1 MFGRGS
7 RVQVRM
13 RCGTRTRRRRH
24 DHRVPPSTLAAGPTG
39 DAPGPSAFECR
50 LTGPCPSPRSLFL
63 SPSPLRASER
73 GSRLPPFVRL
83 FSLAFSGSPWA
94 AREPAISPAQLSLA
108 LPGFFSPLARE
119 TALTH
124 RRTAGRGATDKPKRP
139 DRPHE
144 PTPQRAAA
152 TADRRRNPSGR
163 PVNPARERPLT
174 TDLRSRVR
182 TLSYRRKVK
191 ASEKKAPRTTTPT
204 TGKGSEC
211 SRPLPR
217 HNWRQ
222 RIRAT
227 PLAAP

>member
-50 LTGPCPSPRSLFL
+50 LTGLCPSPRSLSL
-63 SPSPLRASER
+63 SLSPLRASER

-108 LPGFFSPLARE
+108 LARLFFAARPGDRLNPPPNGGTGRDGQTEATGSTTRTDAPESRR
-119 TALTH
+119 H
-124 RRTAGRGATDKPKRP
+124 RRPPPKPVWPAGQPSSRAPAHHRSPEQSPHSLLPTKSKGIRKESSTD
-139 DRPHE
+139 DD
-144 PTPQRAAA
+144 
-152 TADRRRNPSGR
+152 AD
-163 PVNPARERPLT
+163 
-174 TDLRSRVR
+174 
-182 TLSYRRKVK
+182 Y
-191 ASEKKAPRTTTPT
+191 
-204 TGKGSEC
+204 
-211 SRPLPR
+211 
-217 HNWRQ
+217 RQ
-222 RIRAT
+222 RLRMQPT
-227 PLAAP
+227 FTST